1 MVIPLIIVTPVPP
14 DILIRP
20 MINSL
25 SFLDDSLS
33 NCIESL
39 IDALC
44 SFCTNNIKI
53 LIVSITESFNI
64 SQVKFFVLQ
73 IHFVDYNKF
82 FWITVCVLAHLGPP
96 EIFDIFERFFRPKF
110 AADQNCIHTAVVG
123 RGQGPEPLLARSV
136 PKLDLYFWI
145 VYCFGFEFLMGLGVR
160 GGYIVDSYRVHVA
173 LLEDIVLLLVLREKN
188 IFWIGV
194 NGIFGVNWV

>member
-1 MVIPLIIVTPVPP
+1 VRIIALPPNMVIPLIIVTPVPP

-82 FWITVCVLAHLGPP
+82 F
-96 EIFDIFERFFRPKF
+96 
-110 AADQNCIHTAVVG
+110 
-123 RGQGPEPLLARSV
+123 
-136 PKLDLYFWI
+136 
-145 VYCFGFEFLMGLGVR
+145 
-160 GGYIVDSYRVHVA
+160 
-173 LLEDIVLLLVLREKN
+173 
-188 IFWIGV
+188 
-194 NGIFGVNWV
+194 